1 MALNIYVGATPHHDG
16 MCAARLWVAYANQPD
31 LQPPLR
37 DRELKDDPAYLRS
50 MKPEADTRYLQIIGN
65 IDYWLPPHHTH
76 QYVAVVTGG

>member
-1 MALNIYVGATPHHDG
+1 MALNIYAVATPRWH
-16 MCAARLWVAYANQPD
+16 ARGEALVAYADHPD

-65 IDYWLPPHHTH
+65 MDYWLPPHHPH